1 MELIDSKAIVNATL
15 SLYLMARAQFLPTP
29 YKAHYIFNLRDVA
42 KVIQGLAM
50 VKPVSIQTP

>member
-1 MELIDSKAIVNATL
+1 
-15 SLYLMARAQFLPTP
+15 MARAHFLPTP

-50 VKPVSIQTP
+50 IKPVSMQTP